1 MDATPTD
8 DLYARLA
15 RRFGEAPEPPADLPG
30 RGVMEGMADHR
41 SCRAFRPD
49 RVDPALVET
58 VIATAFCAPSKS
70 DLQQRD
76 VVWVQDP
83 EVRRRLEGLVPSVDW
98 LPRAPVLLVVLGNN
112 RRQRRLHAMRGHDF
126 ANDHLDALFNA
137 ATDAAVLLGW
147 LVVAA
152 EAAGLGT
159 CPISQFRN
167 DAEAVSDVLGLPA
180 HVFPYAGLA
189 MGWPERVAPINPR
202 LPLGATLHRDRFDDS
217 ALPGHVVEADS
228 RRVAGKPFTTQRDV
242 GRFGTAEAYGWSE
255 DVTRQ
260 YARPERAGFGE
271 YVRRRGFRLD

>member
-8 DLYARLA
+8 DLHARLA
-15 RRFGEAPEPPADLPG
+15 RRFGEAPRPPPDLPG
-30 RGVMEGMADHR
+30 RGVLEGMADHR

-49 RVDPALVET
+49 PVAAALVET
-58 VIATAFCAPSKS
+58 VVAAAFCAPSKS

-76 VVWVQDP
+76 LVWVEDVAQ
-83 EVRRRLEGLVPSVDW
+83 RRRLEALVPSVDW
-98 LPRAPVLLVVLGNN
+98 LPRAPVLLMVLGNN
-112 RRQRRLHAMRGHDF
+112 RRQRRLHEMRGHPF
-126 ANDHLDALFNA
+126 ANDQLDAFFNA

-152 EAAGLGT
+152 EASGLGT

-167 DAEAVSDVLGLPA
+167 DAEAVSEALGLPA

-202 LPLGATLHRDRFDDS
+202 LPLAATLHRDRFDDS
-217 ALPGHVVEADS
+217 ALPEHVADADA
-228 RRVAGKPFTTQRDV
+228 RRIAGKPFPSQRNV
-242 GRFGTAEAYGWSE
+242 AAFGTAEPYGWSE

-260 YARPERAGFGE
+260 YARPERAGFGA
-271 YVRRRGFRLD
+271 YVRRRGFCLD